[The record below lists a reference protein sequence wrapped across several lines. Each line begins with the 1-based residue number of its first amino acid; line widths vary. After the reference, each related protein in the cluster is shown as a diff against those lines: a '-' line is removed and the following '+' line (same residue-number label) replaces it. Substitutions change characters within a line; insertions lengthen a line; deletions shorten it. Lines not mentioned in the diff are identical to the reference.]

1 MSLLTHKGEGG
12 GVVKIIK
19 VSFLQYLN
27 ITMSQ

>member
-1 MSLLTHKGEGG
+1 MSLLTHKGAGIW
-12 GVVKIIK
+12 VVKIIK